1 MTDQKNGP
9 TPPDRKG
16 EGAASP
22 KPIVV
27 DLSISDIK
35 KALWD
40 LWSPQLV
47 DKDAR
52 FIGERLASV
61 MAENAWL
68 KKNYDIA
75 VNKLSENQK
84 LLLDITEEQKR
95 LHKLYQKQINDL
107 LKQIIDLSD
116 RLAAA
121 GL

>member
-1 MTDQKNGP
+1 MTNKKNGP

-22 KPIVV
+22 KSIVV
-27 DLSISDIK
+27 DLSIDDVK

-95 LHKLYQKQINDL
+95 LHTLYQKQINDL